1 MPVLSRPDKDDLAAC
16 RALLR
21 AGSKSFFAASVLLPP
36 RVRETATVLY
46 AFCRLADDAVDL
58 SGAPEDAVATLSARL
73 DGIYARTPID
83 HPVDRALS
91 IVVQGHALPRVFF
104 DALLDGLAWDAGGRT
119 YRTLSELIDYSAR
132 VAGTVGALMTL
143 LMGGRHPDVLARA
156 CDLGVAMQL
165 TNIARDVGEDAR
177 AGRIY
182 LPLDWL
188 AEAGLDPAALL
199 DAPAFDARLA
209 GIVQRLLDE
218 AARLYRRSEGGIAHL
233 PVGCRP
239 AIHAARLIYAEIGV
253 GLAANGYDSISRR
266 TVVPRA
272 RKVAL
277 LARAVVDSGFAAPGI
292 GATALAEVQF
302 LVDAVQATPAQG
314 IPAQGTRGHA
324 IGEAL
329 SPLDLD
335 AKMARVLDMFE
346 KLARRTPAPRPV
358 REVRRRSVRTST
370 IRGAGLPA

>member
-1 MPVLSRPDKDDLAAC
+1 MPVPSRPDKDDLAAC

-46 AFCRLADDAVDL
+46 AFCRLADDSVDL
-58 SGAPEDAVATLSARL
+58 SGAPEDAIATLSARL

-91 IVVQGHALPRVFF
+91 VVVHGHALPRVFF
-104 DALLDGLAWDAGGRT
+104 DALLDGLAWDAGGRN

-188 AEAGLDPAALL
+188 AEADLDPDSLL
-199 DAPAFDARLA
+199 DDPVCDARLA
-209 GIVQRLLDE
+209 RIVQRLLEE

-233 PVGCRP
+233 PIGCRP

-277 LARAVVDSGFAAPGI
+277 LARAVLDSGFVAPGI

-302 LVDAVQATPAQG
+302 LVDAVQPA
-314 IPAQGTRGHA
+314 PARMAGDRAGSA
-324 IGEAL
+324 VL

-346 KLARRTPAPRPV
+346 RLARREPSSRPV

-370 IRGAGLPA
+370 VRSAGLPA